1 MKRLP
6 LAFRLSVGS
15 LLIGSLL
22 PALSTAA
29 PPKQKPPKQN
39 TTPAI
44 VDPISPE
51 QLDPKVGACSD
62 FYRHAVGGWQ
72 DKNPIPPEF
81 SSYGAFIEVRE
92 RNEAILKEI
101 LGAAST
107 DAKATG
113 VRKQVAD
120 FWHAAMDEATIE
132 TLGLAPLADDFAAI
146 DAIDGVPAL
155 VQELARRQAIGTPG
169 LFQIYVDADD
179 KESTKY
185 ITILHQS
192 GIGLPDRDY
201 YSRTDE
207 KSVEIQKAYQAHMG
221 RMLILGGATTEDV
234 TAQVAA
240 IYALEA
246 RIAGAHMTLVEQ
258 RDPQK
263 VYNKMT
269 VEELA
274 QKAPGFPWADFLAA
288 VGVPAAEPLN
298 VRQPGYFAAMA
309 TMVGE
314 VELATWKAWLRWGLL
329 RSSASYLPKAFV
341 EEAFSFYGK
350 TLTGAE
356 TMRERWKRVLG
367 VVDGALGEA
376 LGQLYVEKAFPPAAK
391 KRMLGL
397 IDNLKVSL
405 HESIEALDWMSA
417 ETKARARK
425 KLDTL
430 LVKVGYPDVWRD
442 YSTLPVTRDGY
453 LKNVRASNVFEMKR
467 SLGKLGKPID
477 RGEWYMSPP
486 TVNAYYNPTVNEIV
500 FPAGILQPPFFYLDA
515 DDAVNYGAI
524 GMVIGHELTHGYDD
538 SGRQYDEQGNL
549 SDWWTPADAEAYK
562 ARTALMVK
570 QYAAYEALPGLFVN
584 GELTLGENIADLG
597 GLKVAFAALQKASE
611 RAGEKRTKKI
621 GGFTKEQR
629 FFLGYAQAWRMN
641 MREQE
646 LRRRLSTDPH
656 SPARYRVI
664 GPLSNLPEFHAS
676 FGCKMGDA
684 MVRPEAER
692 PQIW

>member
-6 LAFRLSVGS
+6 IAIS
-15 LLIGSLL
+15 LCIGSLL
-22 PALSTAA
+22 TALSTAA
-29 PPKQKPPKQN
+29 PPKRTP
-39 TTPAI
+39 TTGI
-44 VDPISPE
+44 VDPLSPG
-51 QLDPKVGACSD
+51 QLDPTVGACSD

-72 DKNPIPPEF
+72 DKNPIPPEH

-92 RNEAILKEI
+92 RNEAILKE
-101 LGAAST
+101 LLEAAAA
-107 DAKATG
+107 DRKATG

-132 TLGLAPLADDFAAI
+132 KLGLTPLAGDLAAI

-155 VQELARRQAIGTPG
+155 ARELARRESIGAPG
-169 LFQIYVDADD
+169 LFSLYVDADD
-179 KESTKY
+179 KASTKY
-185 ITILHQS
+185 ITILQQ
-192 GIGLPDRDY
+192 GGLGLQDRDY
-201 YSRTDE
+201 YTRTDE
-207 KSVEIQKAYQAHMG
+207 KSVELQKAYQAHMG
-221 RMLILGGATTEDV
+221 RMLVLGGATEAEAA
-234 TAQVAA
+234 AQVAA
-240 IYALEA
+240 IYALES
-246 RIAGAHMTLVEQ
+246 RIAGQHMTLVEQ

-269 VEELA
+269 LAELTE
-274 QKAPGFPWADFLAA
+274 KAPGFPWADFFAA
-288 VGVPAAEPLN
+288 VGIPASEHLN
-298 VRQPGYFAAMA
+298 VRQPGYFTAMAAM
-309 TMVGE
+309 MGD
-314 VELATWKAWLRWGLL
+314 VELTTWRAWLRWGLL

-356 TMRERWKRVLG
+356 KMRERWKRVLG

-376 LGQLYVEKAFPPAAK
+376 AGQLYVEKAFPPAAK
-391 KRMLGL
+391 QRMLGL

-417 ETKARARK
+417 ETKRRARK

-430 LVKVGYPDVWRD
+430 LVKVGYPDQWRD
-442 YSTLPVTRDGY
+442 YSTLPVKRDSY
-453 LKNVRASNVFEMKR
+453 LNNVRASNMFDLKR
-467 SLGKLGKPID
+467 SLAKLGKPVD
-477 RGEWYMSPP
+477 RTEWYMSPP
-486 TVNAYYNPTVNEIV
+486 TVNAYYNPSANEIV

-538 SGRQYDEQGNL
+538 SGRQYDELGNL

-562 ARTALMVK
+562 TRTALMVK
-570 QYAAYEALPGLFVN
+570 QYAAYEVLPGVFLN

-597 GLKVAFAALQKASE
+597 GLKVAFAALRRATE
-611 RAGEKRTKKI
+611 RAGAASSEKL
-621 GGFTKEQR
+621 GGLTREQR
-629 FFLGYAQAWRMN
+629 FFHAYAQAWRMN
-641 MREQE
+641 MREPE
-646 LRRRLSTDPH
+646 LRRRAVTGPH

-664 GPLSNLPEFHAS
+664 GPLSNLPEFHAA
-676 FGCKMGDA
+676 FGCKDGDA
-684 MVRPEAER
+684 MLRPEAER